1 MIEMGLIKKWMENSL
16 DEANKCS
23 NTAKILKSHKRTKVT
38 LSFDE
43 TGTFFALVLAG
54 LITTSLIFGVE
65 FFKKGIMWS
74 KHTKKSAWS

>member
-1 MIEMGLIKKWMENSL
+1 MGLIKKWMENSL

-23 NTAKILKSHKRTKVT
+23 NTAKILKSHKRTKVI

-54 LITTSLIFGVE
+54 LITTALIFGVE